1 MAFMTAIHKPVLLH
15 AAVGHLV
22 MKHKNVRM
30 SIIFSLSC
38 NFKTKDASQLTGCK
52 EKNQMLLWLIV
63 LIFIEKYVI
72 LLKSYCKTR

>member
-1 MAFMTAIHKPVLLH
+1 MAFMTAIHKPVLLR

-30 SIIFSLSC
+30 SIIFSLSY

-52 EKNQMLLWLIV
+52 EKKTDATLVNCFNLYWEVCYLI
-63 LIFIEKYVI
+63 KI
-72 LLKSYCKTR
+72 LLQN